1 MSRELLKWWAEVRY
15 YYCYCYVPAG
25 AARQE
30 GPTSTFSLQLLP
42 GLAKLPWPQGGG
54 SLGQMPGT
62 HPPGSAARG
71 HRVPMVAKSSSKV
84 SRELRGFPI
93 PPPPPDMQLRCCC
106 GAVHMG
112 CRTKDV
118 SKHLRCHQESSPRGL
133 GLPPRCLPCFQ
144 APCLCLLTSQKSLC
158 ASVMPVLHQRL
169 THTCFGCT
177 LARAA
182 RLSSPKLLLIVA
194 PVQRGCKG

>member
-1 MSRELLKWWAEVRY
+1 MCLLVQRGRRAPL
-15 YYCYCYVPAG
+15 VPFPCSYSQAWQSSLG
-25 AARQE
+25 PRVVGHWGRCQVPIHLVQLPEDTVCQWLPKAAARSAGSYE
-30 GPTSTFSLQLLP
+30 GF
-42 GLAKLPWPQGGG
+42 
-54 SLGQMPGT
+54 
-62 HPPGSAARG
+62 R
-71 HRVPMVAKSSSKV
+71 
-84 SRELRGFPI
+84 F
-93 PPPPPDMQLRCCC
+93 PPPPPPPCSSVAAVER
-106 GAVHMG
+106 VHMG